1 MRKGKTLIGQSIVS
15 FAEGRKLDSVK
26 DLLMSQNND
35 SIVALLVDEGGLMSS
50 SRVVP
55 LEAVK
60 SFGRDAVVIDDAQ
73 AVTTAS
79 ADPEVKAIL
88 NRNDQLLGKK
98 VLTDTG
104 DALGGIADIYFDD
117 SDGRILG
124 FEVSGG
130 LLGDIARGTSYLA
143 VDEIERLGPDV
154 IFVRPETGENLE
166 GQVGGVAG
174 ALDSAGQ
181 RIGDAGQRIGDAA
194 SKAQD
199 RIGEQ
204 ISESHPERAL
214 IGRRSGADVTD
225 ETGRIVVAN
234 GQRVQPEHVEW
245 AQQTN
250 SMEVLTGAVARGAAS
265 ETRARAGAVMAEAGD
280 NVGAMWD
287 RFTQRIGEMRDEQGR
302 QADEQQTRNRLAQIA
317 DAIGRP
323 VGKVILDRSDN
334 VILDFGDI
342 ITHQAVQQAYDAN
355 MLDTL
360 LASAHRAE
368 FGLPLEQLR
377 AKQPASA
384 TVDQAHGGAGVVDE
398 LEQKVQQRDQ
408 ERAEREAR
416 ERSEAAAAARER
428 DRERAERTRSREES
442 EKERQR
448 EVEEGRSMSDPNATA
463 HFEPVDSPNGDAVPA
478 TRKR

>member
-26 DLLMSQNND
+26 DLLMSQTND

-60 SFGRDAVVIDDAQ
+60 SFGRDAVVIQDAQ

-104 DALGGIADIYFDD
+104 DALGSISDMYFDD

-130 LLGDIARGTSYLA
+130 LLGDIAKGTSYLA
-143 VDEIERLGPDV
+143 VEEIERLGPDV

-174 ALDSAGQ
+174 ALDN
-181 RIGDAGQRIGDAA
+181 AGQRIGDAA
-194 SKAQD
+194 HQAQD
-199 RIGEQ
+199 RIGQ
-204 ISESHPERAL
+204 QVSESHPERAL

-360 LASAHRAE
+360 LFSAYRAE

-416 ERSEAAAAARER
+416 ERSEADAAARER
-428 DRERAERTRSREES
+428 DRERVERTRAREQS

-448 EVEEGRSMSDPNATA
+448 ESEEGRSMSDPNATA
-463 HFEPVDSPNGDAVPA
+463 RYEAVDSPNGGAVPA